1 MKNTIAAAAICSTLA
16 LSALALSACASTVE
30 SELLATK
37 SPTQLL
43 RNEAAN
49 RLMTGTDE
57 SVAAQQDYSAACRSE
72 AEDPEGLYRSWRST
86 LLAEVPEESAIGVDQ
101 FVGALATS
109 FSEDGWVFT
118 EAHDGAAGKVTTMTR
133 TDSIVT
139 MTFTA
144 SENTGEGAS
153 VYIEAIGPCVLTGGP
168 ESDEVTQLEK

>member
-1 MKNTIAAAAICSTLA
+1 MKHTIAAAAGLCA
-16 LSALALSACASTVE
+16 ALALSACSSTTTE
-30 SELLATK
+30 SELLASK

-49 RLMTGTDE
+49 RLLTGTDD
-57 SVAAQQDYSAACRSE
+57 SVGAQDDYSAACKSE

-86 LLAEVPEESAIGVDQ
+86 LLAEVPEDSAIGVDQ

-118 EAHDGAAGKVTTMTR
+118 EEHQGAVGKVTTMTR
-133 TDSIVT
+133 ADSIVT

-144 SENTGEGAS
+144 NEDDGEGAS
-153 VYIEAIGPCVLTGGP
+153 VYIEASGPCVLTGGP
-168 ESDEVTQLEK
+168 DSDEVKDLEG

>member
-1 MKNTIAAAAICSTLA
+1 MKHSFAVVAVVGAALTLTG
-16 LSALALSACASTVE
+16 CASAATD

-49 RLMTGTDE
+49 RLLTGTDD
-57 SVAAQQDYSAACRSE
+57 SVGAQDDYSAACKSE

-86 LLAEVPEESAIGVDQ
+86 LLAEVPEDSAIGVDQ

-133 TDSIVT
+133 SDSIVT
-139 MTFTA
+139 MTFTS
-144 SENTGEGAS
+144 SEDTGDGAS
-153 VYIEAIGPCVLTGGP
+153 VYIEASGPCVLTGGP
-168 ESDEVTQLEK
+168 DSDEVKNLEE